1 MNGNKRYTSKIALRV
16 TMDAYEEDD
25 AIEILSELFSPG
37 EFYGVT
43 IEKCEVGSVEK
54 DDRGV

>member
-25 AIEILSELFSPG
+25 AIEILSDLFSPG
-37 EFYGVT
+37 DFYGVT
-43 IEKCEVGSVEK
+43 IEKCELISVEQ
-54 DDRGV
+54 DDRE